1 MSRGLAVSRTGIC
14 VGSEIHDSSPAMTW
28 RGSSFTLPAV
38 SGSMPLSS
46 APVGVWPCERITS
59 LRMNGLAPATPG
71 TETTFGITDFHS
83 LKSLE
88 YLRRSAWALVPRI
101 FFLRS
106 ASNPLITERTTVSA
120 QTPTETPAMEMAVI
134 TTVAGRLRRWPGCKC
149 ASWARA
155 CNQRPARKRAATTA
169 AAERMTAAASP
180 RTEDRLVGA
189 AAPSARERT
198 VSS

>member
-1 MSRGLAVSRTGIC
+1 
-14 VGSEIHDSSPAMTW
+14 
-28 RGSSFTLPAV
+28 
-38 SGSMPLSS
+38 MPLSS

-134 TTVAGRLRRWPGCKC
+134 TTVAVPLPPGAAGYPASAARGSSHHPAPDSGGTTPPAGGAPAGR
-149 ASWARA
+149 
-155 CNQRPARKRAATTA
+155 RPAARHRVVRIAA
-169 AAERMTAAASP
+169 
-180 RTEDRLVGA
+180 
-189 AAPSARERT
+189 
-198 VSS
+198 